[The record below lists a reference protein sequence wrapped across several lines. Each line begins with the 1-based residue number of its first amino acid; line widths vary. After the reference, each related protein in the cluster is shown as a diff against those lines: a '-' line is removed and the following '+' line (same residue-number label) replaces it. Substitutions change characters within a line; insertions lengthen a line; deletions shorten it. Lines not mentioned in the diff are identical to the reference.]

1 MDDSIDV
8 EVLTSNDIVS
18 SLWNKN
24 ATEKCRI
31 GLADTLVYED
41 GVPVRWY
48 VTGKTGEVTK
58 KRGVDLSMVSQ
69 RWLKIR
75 EQYDSPVVAIVR
87 QSGGVVK
94 FLNVEAWRIF
104 ISEKAD
110 ASVLSVHCFINGE
123 NHQVYR
129 NKFTVKDKLG
139 RYVCST
145 HVYNFPLAKDAP
157 DSVVTMYESKI
168 KLVESRAN
176 QIKNIMDLAT
186 NTVVRYVETML
197 QMRILDLTVD
207 YVIDKKSQIWMLW
220 APDSKF
226 VRTTSLKDV
235 ELPNQLDKKGRAGWM
250 GDKYFE
256 SLQNKE
262 HLDQQQENAGYKYS
276 SEARAMSPGSRVPA
290 FSGAYSPERS
300 RAAASTAGT
309 ATASPT
315 HHPVTQVFHTF
326 ADEADRHIPLHVTT
340 TQVNDAVHA
349 PAIAKAQAQ
358 RKRVND
364 NESTTGY
371 SVTQQYGDVS
381 EVTGQFPHPFKCKG
395 DYCNFIVTPAGALAA
410 NAESASEHIVHKL
423 FSAKEIEQLRKDKNY
438 NQMMEFESAGPALA
452 VLTMRSILLARQERR
467 GIDAGNSDQ
476 PWNTYP
482 DSPRGKIKFR
492 PDAPAVAH
500 LDNAKN
506 GIKTKEQL
514 VRKSNAFMWR
524 RLLFLRN
531 QVNRNF

>member
-1 MDDSIDV
+1 MADDSLEV
-8 EVLTSNDIVS
+8 EALSSNDIVS

-31 GLADTLVYED
+31 GLADTLVYEQ

-58 KRGVDLSMVSQ
+58 KRGVDLDMVSQ
-69 RWLKIR
+69 RWMKIR
-75 EQYDSPVVAIVR
+75 DQYDSPVVAIVR
-87 QSGGVVK
+87 QTGGVLK
-94 FLNVEAWRIF
+94 FLNSEAWRIF

-145 HVYNFPLAKDAP
+145 HVYNFPLSKEAP
-157 DSVVTMYESKI
+157 DSVVTMYDSKI
-168 KLVESRAN
+168 KLLESRAN

-220 APDSKF
+220 APDAKF
-226 VRTTSLKDV
+226 VKTTSLMDV
-235 ELPNQLDKKGRAGWM
+235 ELPNIVDKKGRASWM

-256 SLQNKE
+256 GMQAKEDLEQAQQN
-262 HLDQQQENAGYKYS
+262 APYKYS
-276 SEARAMSPGSRVPA
+276 SEARTGSPSSNRVSG
-290 FSGAYSPERS
+290 FSGTYSPERS
-300 RAAASTAGT
+300 RGAFSTAGT
-309 ATASPT
+309 AMSSPT
-315 HHPVTQVFHTF
+315 HHPVTEVFHTH
-326 ADEADRHIPLHVTT
+326 AVEADRHIPLHVTT
-340 TQVNDAVHA
+340 TQVNDASNA

-358 RKRVND
+358 RKRVNE
-364 NESTTGY
+364 NESTSSY
-371 SVTQQYGDVS
+371 NVTQQYKDVS

-395 DYCNFIVTPAGALAA
+395 DYCNFIVTPSGALAA
-410 NAESASEHIVHKL
+410 DMEKASEHIVQKL

-452 VLTMRSILLARQERR
+452 ILTMRSILLARQERR
-467 GIDAGNSDQ
+467 GLDTGNSDQ
-476 PWNTYP
+476 LWNTYP

-492 PDAPAVAH
+492 PDPPAVAH
-500 LDNAKN
+500 LENDRH

-514 VRKSNAFMWR
+514 VRP
-524 RLLFLRN
+524 LQILFH
-531 QVNRNF
+531 V

>member
-1 MDDSIDV
+1 
-8 EVLTSNDIVS
+8 
-18 SLWNKN
+18 
-24 ATEKCRI
+24 
-31 GLADTLVYED
+31 
-41 GVPVRWY
+41 
-48 VTGKTGEVTK
+48 
-58 KRGVDLSMVSQ
+58 MVSQ

-87 QSGGVVK
+87 QTGGVLK
-94 FLNVEAWRIF
+94 FLNVEAWRVF

-110 ASVLSVHCFINGE
+110 GSVLSVHCFINGE

-145 HVYNFPLAKDAP
+145 HVYNFPLSKEAP
-157 DSVVTMYESKI
+157 DCVVTMYDSKI
-168 KLVESRAN
+168 KLLESRAN

-186 NTVVRYVETML
+186 NTVVRYVESML

-235 ELPNQLDKKGRAGWM
+235 ELPNMLDKKGRASWM

-256 SLQNKE
+256 SLEAREQFE
-262 HLDQQQENAGYKYS
+262 QQQQKSGGYKYS
-276 SEARAMSPGSRVPA
+276 SEARALSPSSHVPS

-300 RAAASTAGT
+300 RAGASTTAGGAAGGGM
-309 ATASPT
+309 ATSSPT
-315 HHPVTQVFHTF
+315 HHPVTQVYHTF
-326 ADEADRHIPLHVTT
+326 ADETDRHIPLHVTT
-340 TQVNDAVHA
+340 TQVNDATNA
-349 PAIAKAQAQ
+349 PVIAKAQSQ

-364 NESTTGY
+364 NESTSAY
-371 SVTQQYGDVS
+371 NVTQQYVDVS

-395 DYCNFIVTPAGALAA
+395 DYCNFIVTPAGALSA
-410 NAESASEHIVHKL
+410 NAERASEHIVQKL
-423 FSAKEIEQLRKDKNY
+423 FTAKEIEQLRKDKNY
-438 NQMMEFESAGPALA
+438 SQMMEFESAGPALA

-467 GIDAGNSDQ
+467 GLDAGNGEQ

-500 LDNAKN
+500 LDNDKN
-506 GIKTKEQL
+506 GIKTKEQMVGIL
-514 VRKSNAFMWR
+514 SY
-524 RLLFLRN
+524 RL
-531 QVNRNF
+531 